1 MFPISSLQTAGRSD
15 MSVSFS
21 QAAPDDSHRLC
32 VIHREQFE
40 SKIISIPPLITG
52 VQTPDC
58 NQASFVVDLH
68 RKFPAKLLWVKERL
82 GA

>member
-1 MFPISSLQTAGRSD
+1 MFPMSSLQTAGRSD